1 MNNRRVRADPTS
13 RSRGRACVGLGISA
27 SLSGEMLSP
36 QVVPKKRPSTESTR
50 LGGEFILLDTE
61 GAMLRGL
68 NSTAARV
75 WELIDGR
82 LRAADI
88 AERIAGEFDA
98 PADRVLADVLS
109 FLALLEGK
117 RLVELAGR

>member
-1 MNNRRVRADPTS
+1 MV
-13 RSRGRACVGLGISA
+13 
-27 SLSGEMLSP
+27 SP
-36 QVVPKKRPSTESTR
+36 EVIPKKRGSAESSR

-68 NSTAARV
+68 NGTAARV

-82 LRAADI
+82 RRAAEI
-88 AERIAGEFDA
+88 AERIASEFDA

-109 FLALLEGK
+109 FLTVLEGK
-117 RLVELAGR
+117 HLVELPGG